1 MRCSDNRGTYVR
13 DLYILVDSVGLCVLV
28 CCLLNNVI
36 IIFCEKS
43 FMVKKYIISCLI
55 FLW

>member
-43 FMVKKYIISCLI
+43 FMVKKYTISCLI